1 LAREQRGGYVFIW
14 WRGEPPPRNVHVYRG
29 GRFVVKWDLDN
40 NRPMRGWASQPR
52 PVESG
57 AGIPADSLK
66 VRAIRRSNSRKLF
79 DVRIG
84 SSMLP
89 FPYSKAEPAPRPG
102 DVVVRAFID
111 EELDREAFSYQL
123 ESGRLG
129 SVHVEQ
135 VLAYNQD
142 PSYLRD
148 QLLYRLTLE
157 AQKRLSRSPLAKRE
171 IVRRL
176 GSSAMQ
182 LYRLLDQTDYAKSV
196 DQLLALLR
204 VLECDVDLVVRARTA

>member
-1 LAREQRGGYVFIW
+1 LAREQRGGYAFIW
-14 WRGEPPPRNVHVYRG
+14 WKGDAPPRHVHVYRD

-40 NRPMRGWASQPR
+40 NRPMRGWASQPQ
-52 PVESG
+52 PVDSG
-57 AGIPADSLK
+57 AGIRGDSVRIRAVTRNNGRK
-66 VRAIRRSNSRKLF
+66 VF
-79 DVRIG
+79 DVGVG
-84 SSMLP
+84 SSLLP

-102 DVVVRAFID
+102 DPVVRAFVD
-111 EELDREAFSYQL
+111 EELGREAFSYELQ
-123 ESGRLG
+123 SGRLG

-135 VLAYNQD
+135 VLAHNQD
-142 PSYLRD
+142 PSYLGA

-157 AQKRLSRSPLAKRE
+157 AQKRLSRSSLSKRE

-176 GSSAMQ
+176 GTSVVH
-182 LYRLLDQTDYAKSV
+182 LERLLDQTDYGKSV